1 MLEVQIY
8 KKLAEF
14 DLDVSFQ
21 VNDNILGL
29 MGASGSGKSMTLKC
43 IAGIETPDQGRI
55 VLNDRVLFD
64 SEKKINVPIQKRNVG
79 YMFQSYAL
87 FPNMDVYENISVGLR
102 ARKVKD
108 VDIVVRKVMKQFQIS
123 ELASRYPKQLS
134 GGQRQRLSIA
144 RAIVRKPEI
153 YIFDDSFSA
162 LDFKTDAKLRE
173 ALAASCKETK
183 STVLLVA
190 QRISSILHA
199 DQIIVL
205 DEGKMVGKGTHAE
218 LMESCDVYQQIASSQ
233 LTKEELANV

>member
-21 VNDNILGL
+21 VNDNVLGL

-55 VLNDRVLFD
+55 VLNNHVLFD

-87 FPNMDVYENISVGLR
+87 FPNMNVYENISVGLR

-108 VDIVVRKVMKQFQIS
+108 VDIVVQKVMQQFRIF

-134 GGQRQRLSIA
+134 GGQRQRVALA
-144 RAIVRKPEI
+144 RLMAYEPDVLLLDEP
-153 YIFDDSFSA
+153 FSA
-162 LDFKTDAKLRE
+162 LDEDL
-173 ALAASCKETK
+173 KEDLLQELK
-183 STVLLVA
+183 SEL
-190 QRISSILHA
+190 QISKPVIFVSHN
-199 DQIIVL
+199 
-205 DEGKMVGKGTHAE
+205 
-218 LMESCDVYQQIASSQ
+218 
-233 LTKEELANV
+233 KEEVNELCDLKYKIKEGELV

>member
-102 ARKVKD
+102 ARKIKD

-123 ELASRYPKQLS
+123 ELTSRYPKQLS
-134 GGQRQRLSIA
+134 GGQRQRVALA
-144 RAIVRKPEI
+144 RLMAYEPDVLLLDEP
-153 YIFDDSFSA
+153 FSA
-162 LDFKTDAKLRE
+162 LDEDLKEDLLRE
-173 ALAASCKETK
+173 LK
-183 STVLLVA
+183 SEL
-190 QRISSILHA
+190 QISKPVVFVSHN
-199 DQIIVL
+199 
-205 DEGKMVGKGTHAE
+205 
-218 LMESCDVYQQIASSQ
+218 
-233 LTKEELANV
+233 KEEVNELCDFKYKIKQGEIV

>member
-55 VLNDRVLFD
+55 VLNNRVLFD

-87 FPNMDVYENISVGLR
+87 FTNMNVYENISVGLR

-108 VDIVVRKVMKQFQIS
+108 VDIVVQKVMQQFRIF

-134 GGQRQRLSIA
+134 GGQRQRVALA
-144 RAIVRKPEI
+144 RLMAYEPDVLLLDEP
-153 YIFDDSFSA
+153 FSA
-162 LDFKTDAKLRE
+162 LDEDL
-173 ALAASCKETK
+173 KEDLLQELK
-183 STVLLVA
+183 SEL
-190 QRISSILHA
+190 QISKPVIFVSH
-199 DQIIVL
+199 D
-205 DEGKMVGKGTHAE
+205 
-218 LMESCDVYQQIASSQ
+218 
-233 LTKEELANV
+233 KEEVNYLCDLKYKIKQGEII

>member
-14 DLDVSFQ
+14 DLDISFQ

-43 IAGIETPDQGRI
+43 IAGIEMPDQGRI
-55 VLNDRVLFD
+55 VLNGCVLFD

-87 FPNMDVYENISVGLR
+87 FPNMNVYENISVGLR

-108 VDIVVRKVMKQFQIS
+108 VDIVVQKVMQQFRIF

-134 GGQRQRLSIA
+134 GGQRQRVALA
-144 RAIVRKPEI
+144 RLMAYEPDVLLLDEP
-153 YIFDDSFSA
+153 FSA
-162 LDFKTDAKLRE
+162 LDEDLKEDLLRE
-173 ALAASCKETK
+173 LK
-183 STVLLVA
+183 SEL
-190 QRISSILHA
+190 QISKPVVFVSHN
-199 DQIIVL
+199 
-205 DEGKMVGKGTHAE
+205 
-218 LMESCDVYQQIASSQ
+218 
-233 LTKEELANV
+233 KEEVNELCDFKYKIKQGEIV

>member
-14 DLDVSFQ
+14 DLDASFQ
-21 VNDNILGL
+21 VDDNILGL

-55 VLNDRVLFD
+55 VLNGRVLFD

-87 FPNMDVYENISVGLR
+87 FPNMNVYENISVGLR

-108 VDIVVRKVMKQFQIS
+108 VDIVVQKVMQQFRIF

-134 GGQRQRLSIA
+134 GGQRQRVALA
-144 RAIVRKPEI
+144 RLMAYEPDVLLLDEP
-153 YIFDDSFSA
+153 FSA
-162 LDFKTDAKLRE
+162 LDEDLKEDLLQKL
-173 ALAASCKETK
+173 K
-183 STVLLVA
+183 SEL
-190 QRISSILHA
+190 QISKPDIFVSH
-199 DQIIVL
+199 D
-205 DEGKMVGKGTHAE
+205 
-218 LMESCDVYQQIASSQ
+218 
-233 LTKEELANV
+233 KEEVNYLCDLKYKIKQGEII

>member
-14 DLDVSFQ
+14 DLDISFQ

-55 VLNDRVLFD
+55 VLNNRVLFD

-87 FPNMDVYENISVGLR
+87 FPNMNVYENISVGLR

-108 VDIVVRKVMKQFQIS
+108 VDIVVQKVMQQFRIF

-134 GGQRQRLSIA
+134 GGQRQRVALARLIA
-144 RAIVRKPEI
+144 YEPDVLLLDEP
-153 YIFDDSFSA
+153 FSA
-162 LDFKTDAKLRE
+162 LDEDLKKDLLQE
-173 ALAASCKETK
+173 LK
-183 STVLLVA
+183 SEH
-190 QRISSILHA
+190 QISKPVIFVSH
-199 DQIIVL
+199 D
-205 DEGKMVGKGTHAE
+205 
-218 LMESCDVYQQIASSQ
+218 
-233 LTKEELANV
+233 KEEVNYLCDLKYKIKQGEII

>member
-87 FPNMDVYENISVGLR
+87 FPNMNVYENISVGLR

-108 VDIVVRKVMKQFQIS
+108 VDIVVQKVMKQFQIS
-123 ELASRYPKQLS
+123 ELASRYSKQLS
-134 GGQRQRLSIA
+134 GGQRQRVALA
-144 RAIVRKPEI
+144 RLMAYEPDVLLLDEP
-153 YIFDDSFSA
+153 FNA
-162 LDFKTDAKLRE
+162 LDEDLKEDLLRE
-173 ALAASCKETK
+173 LK
-183 STVLLVA
+183 SEL
-190 QRISSILHA
+190 QISKPVIFVSHN
-199 DQIIVL
+199 
-205 DEGKMVGKGTHAE
+205 
-218 LMESCDVYQQIASSQ
+218 
-233 LTKEELANV
+233 KEEVNELCDFKYKIKQGEIV

>member
-14 DLDVSFQ
+14 DLDVFFQ

-87 FPNMDVYENISVGLR
+87 FPNMNVYENISVGLR

-108 VDIVVRKVMKQFQIS
+108 VDIVVQKVMQQFRIF

-134 GGQRQRLSIA
+134 GGQRQRVALA
-144 RAIVRKPEI
+144 RLMAYEPDVLLLDEP
-153 YIFDDSFSA
+153 FSA
-162 LDFKTDAKLRE
+162 LDEDLKEDLLQKL
-173 ALAASCKETK
+173 K
-183 STVLLVA
+183 SEL
-190 QRISSILHA
+190 QISKPVIFVSH
-199 DQIIVL
+199 D
-205 DEGKMVGKGTHAE
+205 
-218 LMESCDVYQQIASSQ
+218 
-233 LTKEELANV
+233 KEEVNELCDLKYKIKQGEII

>member
-21 VNDNILGL
+21 ANDNVLGL

-55 VLNDRVLFD
+55 VLNNRVLFD

-87 FPNMDVYENISVGLR
+87 FPNMNVYENISVGLR

-108 VDIVVRKVMKQFQIS
+108 VDIVVQKVMQQFRIC

-134 GGQRQRLSIA
+134 GGQRQRVALA
-144 RAIVRKPEI
+144 RLMAYEPDVLLLDEP
-153 YIFDDSFSA
+153 FSA
-162 LDFKTDAKLRE
+162 LDEDL
-173 ALAASCKETK
+173 KED
-183 STVLLVA
+183 LL
-190 QRISSILHA
+190 QELKNELQISKPVIFVSHN
-199 DQIIVL
+199 
-205 DEGKMVGKGTHAE
+205 
-218 LMESCDVYQQIASSQ
+218 
-233 LTKEELANV
+233 KEEVNELCDLKYKIKEGIII

>member
-14 DLDVSFQ
+14 DLDISFQ

-43 IAGIETPDQGRI
+43 IAGIEMPDQGRI
-55 VLNDRVLFD
+55 VLNGCVLFD

-87 FPNMDVYENISVGLR
+87 FPNMNVYENISVGLR

-108 VDIVVRKVMKQFQIS
+108 VDIVVQKVMQQFRIF

-134 GGQRQRLSIA
+134 GGQRQRVALA
-144 RAIVRKPEI
+144 RLMAYEPDVLLLDEP
-153 YIFDDSFSA
+153 FSA
-162 LDFKTDAKLRE
+162 LDEDLKKDLLQE
-173 ALAASCKETK
+173 LK
-183 STVLLVA
+183 SEF
-190 QRISSILHA
+190 QISKPVIFVSH
-199 DQIIVL
+199 D
-205 DEGKMVGKGTHAE
+205 
-218 LMESCDVYQQIASSQ
+218 
-233 LTKEELANV
+233 KEEVNYLCDLKYKIKQGEII

>member
-21 VNDNILGL
+21 VDDNILGL

-43 IAGIETPDQGRI
+43 IAGIEMPDQGRI
-55 VLNDRVLFD
+55 VLNGRVLFD

-87 FPNMDVYENISVGLR
+87 FPNMNVYENISVGLR

-108 VDIVVRKVMKQFQIS
+108 VDIVVQKVMQQFRIF

-134 GGQRQRLSIA
+134 GGQRQRVALA
-144 RAIVRKPEI
+144 RLMAYEPDVLLLDEP
-153 YIFDDSFSA
+153 FSA
-162 LDFKTDAKLRE
+162 LDEDL
-173 ALAASCKETK
+173 KEDLLQELK
-183 STVLLVA
+183 SEL
-190 QRISSILHA
+190 QISKPVIFVSH
-199 DQIIVL
+199 D
-205 DEGKMVGKGTHAE
+205 
-218 LMESCDVYQQIASSQ
+218 
-233 LTKEELANV
+233 KEEVNYLCDLKYKIKQGEII

>member
-14 DLDVSFQ
+14 DLDISFQ

-55 VLNDRVLFD
+55 VLNGRVLFD

-87 FPNMDVYENISVGLR
+87 FPNMNVYENISVGLR

-108 VDIVVRKVMKQFQIS
+108 VDIVVQKVMQQFRIF

-134 GGQRQRLSIA
+134 GGQRQR
-144 RAIVRKPEI
+144 V
-153 YIFDDSFSA
+153 
-162 LDFKTDAKLRE
+162 
-173 ALAASCKETK
+173 ALARLMAYEPD
-183 STVLLVA
+183 VLL
-190 QRISSILHA
+190 
-199 DQIIVL
+199 L
-205 DEGKMVGKGTHAE
+205 DEPFSTLDEDLKKDLLQE
-218 LMESCDVYQQIASSQ
+218 LKSELQISKPVIFVSHD
-233 LTKEELANV
+233 KEEVNYLCDLKYKIKQGEII

>member
-14 DLDVSFQ
+14 DLDISFQ

-55 VLNDRVLFD
+55 VLNNRVLFD

-108 VDIVVRKVMKQFQIS
+108 VDIVVQKVMQQFRIF

-134 GGQRQRLSIA
+134 GGQRQRVALA
-144 RAIVRKPEI
+144 RLMAYEPDVLLLDEP
-153 YIFDDSFSA
+153 FSA
-162 LDFKTDAKLRE
+162 LDEDLKEDLLRE
-173 ALAASCKETK
+173 LK
-183 STVLLVA
+183 SEL
-190 QRISSILHA
+190 QISKPVIFVSH
-199 DQIIVL
+199 D
-205 DEGKMVGKGTHAE
+205 
-218 LMESCDVYQQIASSQ
+218 
-233 LTKEELANV
+233 KEEVNELCDLKYKIKQGEII

>member
-14 DLDVSFQ
+14 DLDVSFRA
-21 VNDNILGL
+21 NDNVLGL

-55 VLNDRVLFD
+55 VLNNRVLFD

-87 FPNMDVYENISVGLR
+87 FPNMNVYENISVGLR

-108 VDIVVRKVMKQFQIS
+108 VDIVVQKVMQQFRIC

-134 GGQRQRLSIA
+134 GGQRQRVALA
-144 RAIVRKPEI
+144 RLMAYEPDVLLLDEP
-153 YIFDDSFSA
+153 FSA
-162 LDFKTDAKLRE
+162 LDEDL
-173 ALAASCKETK
+173 KED
-183 STVLLVA
+183 LL
-190 QRISSILHA
+190 QELKNELQISKPVIFVSHN
-199 DQIIVL
+199 
-205 DEGKMVGKGTHAE
+205 
-218 LMESCDVYQQIASSQ
+218 
-233 LTKEELANV
+233 KEEVNELCDLKYKIKEGIII

>member
-43 IAGIETPDQGRI
+43 IAGIETPDHGRI
-55 VLNDRVLFD
+55 VLNNRVLFD
-64 SEKKINVPIQKRNVG
+64 SEKKINVLIQKRNVG

-87 FPNMDVYENISVGLR
+87 FPNMNVYENISVGLK

-108 VDIVVRKVMKQFQIS
+108 VDIVVQKVMQQFRIR

-134 GGQRQRLSIA
+134 GGQRQRVALA
-144 RAIVRKPEI
+144 RLMAYEPDVLLLDEP
-153 YIFDDSFSA
+153 FSA
-162 LDFKTDAKLRE
+162 LDEDLKEDLLRE
-173 ALAASCKETK
+173 LK
-183 STVLLVA
+183 SEL
-190 QRISSILHA
+190 QISKPVICVSHN
-199 DQIIVL
+199 
-205 DEGKMVGKGTHAE
+205 
-218 LMESCDVYQQIASSQ
+218 
-233 LTKEELANV
+233 KEEVNELCDLKYKIKKGEII

>member
-14 DLDVSFQ
+14 DLDISFQ

-43 IAGIETPDQGRI
+43 IAGIEMPDQGRI
-55 VLNDRVLFD
+55 VLNGCVLFD

-87 FPNMDVYENISVGLR
+87 FPNMNVYENISVGLR

-108 VDIVVRKVMKQFQIS
+108 VDIVVQKVMQQFRIF

-134 GGQRQRLSIA
+134 GGQRQRVALA
-144 RAIVRKPEI
+144 RLMAYEPDVLLLDEP
-153 YIFDDSFSA
+153 FSA
-162 LDFKTDAKLRE
+162 LDEDLKEDLLRE
-173 ALAASCKETK
+173 LK
-183 STVLLVA
+183 SEL
-190 QRISSILHA
+190 QISKPVVFVSHN
-199 DQIIVL
+199 
-205 DEGKMVGKGTHAE
+205 
-218 LMESCDVYQQIASSQ
+218 
-233 LTKEELANV
+233 KEEVNELCDFKYKIKLGEIV

>member
-14 DLDVSFQ
+14 DLDISFQ

-43 IAGIETPDQGRI
+43 IAGIEMPDQGRI
-55 VLNDRVLFD
+55 VLNGRVLFD

-87 FPNMDVYENISVGLR
+87 FPNMNVYENISVGLR

-108 VDIVVRKVMKQFQIS
+108 VDIVVQKVMQQFRIF

-134 GGQRQRLSIA
+134 GGQRQRVALARLIA
-144 RAIVRKPEI
+144 YEPDVLLLDEP
-153 YIFDDSFSA
+153 FSA
-162 LDFKTDAKLRE
+162 LDEDLKKDLLQE
-173 ALAASCKETK
+173 LK
-183 STVLLVA
+183 SEL
-190 QRISSILHA
+190 QISKPVIFVSH
-199 DQIIVL
+199 D
-205 DEGKMVGKGTHAE
+205 
-218 LMESCDVYQQIASSQ
+218 
-233 LTKEELANV
+233 KEEVNYLCDLKYKIEQGEII

>member
-21 VNDNILGL
+21 VDDNILGF

-55 VLNDRVLFD
+55 VLNGRVLFD

-87 FPNMDVYENISVGLR
+87 FPNMNVYENISVGLR

-108 VDIVVRKVMKQFQIS
+108 VDIVVQKVMQQFRIF

-134 GGQRQRLSIA
+134 GGQRQRVALA
-144 RAIVRKPEI
+144 RLMAYEPDVLLLDEP
-153 YIFDDSFSA
+153 FSA
-162 LDFKTDAKLRE
+162 LDEDL
-173 ALAASCKETK
+173 KEDLLQELK
-183 STVLLVA
+183 SEL
-190 QRISSILHA
+190 QISKPVVFVSHN
-199 DQIIVL
+199 
-205 DEGKMVGKGTHAE
+205 
-218 LMESCDVYQQIASSQ
+218 
-233 LTKEELANV
+233 KEEVNELCDFKYKIKLGEIV

>member
-21 VNDNILGL
+21 VNDNILGF

-87 FPNMDVYENISVGLR
+87 FPNMNVYENISVGLR

-108 VDIVVRKVMKQFQIS
+108 VDIVVQKVMKQFQIR

-134 GGQRQRLSIA
+134 GGQRQRVALA
-144 RAIVRKPEI
+144 RLMAYEPDVLLLDEP
-153 YIFDDSFSA
+153 FSA
-162 LDFKTDAKLRE
+162 LDEDL
-173 ALAASCKETK
+173 KEDLLQELK
-183 STVLLVA
+183 SEL
-190 QRISSILHA
+190 QISKPVIFVSH
-199 DQIIVL
+199 D
-205 DEGKMVGKGTHAE
+205 
-218 LMESCDVYQQIASSQ
+218 
-233 LTKEELANV
+233 KEEVNYLCDLNYKIKQGEII

>member
-55 VLNDRVLFD
+55 VLNNRVLFD

-87 FPNMDVYENISVGLR
+87 FPNMNVYENISVGLR

-108 VDIVVRKVMKQFQIS
+108 VDIVVQKVMQQFRIF

-134 GGQRQRLSIA
+134 GGQRQRVALA
-144 RAIVRKPEI
+144 RLMAYEPDVLLLDEP
-153 YIFDDSFSA
+153 FSA
-162 LDFKTDAKLRE
+162 LDEDL
-173 ALAASCKETK
+173 KEDLLQELK
-183 STVLLVA
+183 SEL
-190 QRISSILHA
+190 QISKPVIFVSH
-199 DQIIVL
+199 D
-205 DEGKMVGKGTHAE
+205 
-218 LMESCDVYQQIASSQ
+218 
-233 LTKEELANV
+233 KEEVNKLCDLKYKIKQGEII

>member
-55 VLNDRVLFD
+55 VLNGRVLFD
-64 SEKKINVPIQKRNVG
+64 SEKKINVSIQKRNVG

-87 FPNMDVYENISVGLR
+87 FPNMNVYENISVGLR

-108 VDIVVRKVMKQFQIS
+108 VDIVVQKVMQQFRII

-134 GGQRQRLSIA
+134 GGQRQRVALA
-144 RAIVRKPEI
+144 RLMAYEPDVLLLDEP
-153 YIFDDSFSA
+153 FSA
-162 LDFKTDAKLRE
+162 LDEDL
-173 ALAASCKETK
+173 KEDLLQELK
-183 STVLLVA
+183 SEL
-190 QRISSILHA
+190 QISKPVIFVSH
-199 DQIIVL
+199 D
-205 DEGKMVGKGTHAE
+205 
-218 LMESCDVYQQIASSQ
+218 
-233 LTKEELANV
+233 KEEVNYLCDLNYKIKQGEII

>member
-21 VNDNILGL
+21 VDDNILGF

-87 FPNMDVYENISVGLR
+87 FPNMNVYENISVGLR
-102 ARKVKD
+102 ARKVKG
-108 VDIVVRKVMKQFQIS
+108 VDIVVQKVMQQFRIF

-134 GGQRQRLSIA
+134 GGQRQRVALA
-144 RAIVRKPEI
+144 RLMAYEPDVLLLDEP
-153 YIFDDSFSA
+153 FSA
-162 LDFKTDAKLRE
+162 LDEDLKKNLLQELKSELQISKPVVFVSHNEEEVSELCDFKYKIKLGE
-173 ALAASCKETK
+173 
-183 STVLLVA
+183 
-190 QRISSILHA
+190 
-199 DQIIVL
+199 IV
-205 DEGKMVGKGTHAE
+205 
-218 LMESCDVYQQIASSQ
+218 
-233 LTKEELANV
+233 

>member
-21 VNDNILGL
+21 VDDNILGL

-55 VLNDRVLFD
+55 VLNNRVLFD

-87 FPNMDVYENISVGLR
+87 FPNMNVYENISVGLR

-108 VDIVVRKVMKQFQIS
+108 VDIVVQKVMQQFRIF

-134 GGQRQRLSIA
+134 GGQRQRVALARLIA
-144 RAIVRKPEI
+144 YEPDVLLLDEP
-153 YIFDDSFSA
+153 FSA
-162 LDFKTDAKLRE
+162 LDEDL
-173 ALAASCKETK
+173 KEDLLQELK
-183 STVLLVA
+183 SEL
-190 QRISSILHA
+190 QISKPVIFVSH
-199 DQIIVL
+199 D
-205 DEGKMVGKGTHAE
+205 
-218 LMESCDVYQQIASSQ
+218 
-233 LTKEELANV
+233 KEEVNELCDLKYKIKQGEII

>member
-14 DLDVSFQ
+14 DLDISFQ
-21 VNDNILGL
+21 VDDNILGL

-55 VLNDRVLFD
+55 VLNGRVLFD

-87 FPNMDVYENISVGLR
+87 FPNMNVYENISVGLR

-108 VDIVVRKVMKQFQIS
+108 VDIVVQKVMQQFRIF

-134 GGQRQRLSIA
+134 GGQRQRVALARLIA
-144 RAIVRKPEI
+144 YEPDVLLLDEP
-153 YIFDDSFSA
+153 FSA
-162 LDFKTDAKLRE
+162 LDEDLKKDLLQE
-173 ALAASCKETK
+173 LK
-183 STVLLVA
+183 SEL
-190 QRISSILHA
+190 QISKPVIFVSH
-199 DQIIVL
+199 D
-205 DEGKMVGKGTHAE
+205 
-218 LMESCDVYQQIASSQ
+218 
-233 LTKEELANV
+233 KEEVNYLCDLKYKIKQGEII

>member
-21 VNDNILGL
+21 VDDNILGL

-55 VLNDRVLFD
+55 VLNGRVLFD

-87 FPNMDVYENISVGLR
+87 FPNMNVYENISVGLR
-102 ARKVKD
+102 ARKVKN
-108 VDIVVRKVMKQFQIS
+108 VDIVVQKVMQQFRIF

-134 GGQRQRLSIA
+134 GGQRQRVALA
-144 RAIVRKPEI
+144 RLMAYEPDVLLLDEP
-153 YIFDDSFSA
+153 FSA
-162 LDFKTDAKLRE
+162 LDEDLKKDLLQE
-173 ALAASCKETK
+173 LK
-183 STVLLVA
+183 SEL
-190 QRISSILHA
+190 QISKPVIFVSH
-199 DQIIVL
+199 D
-205 DEGKMVGKGTHAE
+205 
-218 LMESCDVYQQIASSQ
+218 
-233 LTKEELANV
+233 KEEVNYLCDLKYKIKQGEII

>member
-14 DLDVSFQ
+14 DLDISFQ
-21 VNDNILGL
+21 VDDNILGF

-55 VLNDRVLFD
+55 VLNNRVLFD

-87 FPNMDVYENISVGLR
+87 FPNMNVYENISVGLR

-108 VDIVVRKVMKQFQIS
+108 VDIVVQKVMQQFRVF

-134 GGQRQRLSIA
+134 GGQRQRVALA
-144 RAIVRKPEI
+144 RLMAYEPDVLLLDEP
-153 YIFDDSFSA
+153 FSA
-162 LDFKTDAKLRE
+162 LDEDL
-173 ALAASCKETK
+173 KEDLLQELK
-183 STVLLVA
+183 SEL
-190 QRISSILHA
+190 QISKPVIFVSH
-199 DQIIVL
+199 D
-205 DEGKMVGKGTHAE
+205 
-218 LMESCDVYQQIASSQ
+218 
-233 LTKEELANV
+233 KEEVNYLCNLNYKIKQGEII

>member
-14 DLDVSFQ
+14 DLDISFQ
-21 VNDNILGL
+21 VDDNILGL

-55 VLNDRVLFD
+55 VLNGRVLFD

-87 FPNMDVYENISVGLR
+87 FLNMNVYENISVGLR

-108 VDIVVRKVMKQFQIS
+108 VDIVVQKVMQQFRIF

-134 GGQRQRLSIA
+134 GGQRQRVALA
-144 RAIVRKPEI
+144 RLMAYEPDVLLLDEP
-153 YIFDDSFSA
+153 FSA
-162 LDFKTDAKLRE
+162 LDEDLKKDLLQE
-173 ALAASCKETK
+173 LK
-183 STVLLVA
+183 SEL
-190 QRISSILHA
+190 QISKPVIFVSH
-199 DQIIVL
+199 D
-205 DEGKMVGKGTHAE
+205 
-218 LMESCDVYQQIASSQ
+218 
-233 LTKEELANV
+233 KEEVNYLCDLKYKIKQGEII

>member
-55 VLNDRVLFD
+55 VLNNRVLFD

-87 FPNMDVYENISVGLR
+87 FPNMNVYENISVGLR

-123 ELASRYPKQLS
+123 ELASRYSKQLS
-134 GGQRQRLSIA
+134 GGQRQRVALA
-144 RAIVRKPEI
+144 RLMAYEPDVLLLDEP
-153 YIFDDSFSA
+153 FSA
-162 LDFKTDAKLRE
+162 LDEDLKEDLLRE
-173 ALAASCKETK
+173 LK
-183 STVLLVA
+183 SEL
-190 QRISSILHA
+190 QISKPVVFVSHN
-199 DQIIVL
+199 
-205 DEGKMVGKGTHAE
+205 
-218 LMESCDVYQQIASSQ
+218 
-233 LTKEELANV
+233 KEEVNELCDFKYKIKLGEIV

>member
-14 DLDVSFQ
+14 DLDISFQ

-55 VLNDRVLFD
+55 VLNNRVLFD

-87 FPNMDVYENISVGLR
+87 FPNMNVYENISVGLR

-108 VDIVVRKVMKQFQIS
+108 VDIVAQKVMQQFRIF

-134 GGQRQRLSIA
+134 GGQRQRVALA
-144 RAIVRKPEI
+144 RLMAYEPDVLLLDEP
-153 YIFDDSFSA
+153 FSA
-162 LDFKTDAKLRE
+162 LDEDLKKDLLQE
-173 ALAASCKETK
+173 LK
-183 STVLLVA
+183 SEL
-190 QRISSILHA
+190 QISKPVIFVSH
-199 DQIIVL
+199 D
-205 DEGKMVGKGTHAE
+205 
-218 LMESCDVYQQIASSQ
+218 
-233 LTKEELANV
+233 KEEVNYLCDLKYKIKQGEII